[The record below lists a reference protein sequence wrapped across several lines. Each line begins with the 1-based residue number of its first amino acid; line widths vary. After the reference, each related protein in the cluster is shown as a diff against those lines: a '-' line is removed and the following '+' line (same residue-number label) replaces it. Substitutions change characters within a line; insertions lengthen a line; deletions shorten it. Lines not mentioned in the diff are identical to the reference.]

1 MTTEKIMANLLTIAS
16 ELNKEDRDVFD
27 FVRKNC
33 LKKSTFIGA
42 GARIGE
48 LYVSLEEQY
57 RTETARKSGKSG
69 VKRGMEFILKS
80 AKKYQSYKEWLYYA
94 YNDGEYQVACDCY
107 IMAAL
112 SKEDHVPL
120 AERPDRELYEWRMPN
135 WKKHIPWEC
144 EVPSRLVELPDMSA
158 LKLYLKSEKLRR
170 KKKYHKSIT
179 FDFGENLPCI
189 KAEYL
194 ITAMEILPDAKA
206 YYAGYENLCL
216 LLINDSG
223 SVVYVMGIEPDKN
236 KERMRTEI

>member
-57 RTETARKSGKSG
+57 RTEMARKSGKSS
-69 VKRGMEFILKS
+69 VKRGMENILKS
-80 AKKYQSYKEWLYYA
+80 AKKYALYKEWLHYA
-94 YNDGEYQVACDCY
+94 YDDGEYQIACDGY
-107 IMAAL
+107 MMAAL
-112 SKEDHVPL
+112 SKVNHVPL
-120 AERPDRELYEWRMPN
+120 VERPDGEAYKWRFSD
-135 WKKHIPWEC
+135 WKRSIPWEC
-144 EVPSRLVELPDMSA
+144 ETERRIVELPDLSD

-194 ITAMEILPDAKA
+194 ITAMEILPDARA